1 MNDDNGYKSGY
12 VSIIGKPNVGKS
24 TLLNRLVSEKIAA
37 TSDKPQTTRNKITGV
52 CHFPE
57 GQIILLDTPGI
68 HKASSKMNR
77 QMVKAALNTFNDVDV
92 ILFMIDVREKFCE
105 EDEYVLQT
113 MKGTRTPK
121 TLVLNKI
128 DLIPKPK
135 LLPLIESLSRKEDFA
150 EIVPVSA
157 LFNNGLDILIKVL
170 LEHLPEGPRY
180 FPEDMVTDCPEKFLV
195 GELIRE
201 KIILLTR
208 FELPYATAVVVESMK
223 EGGNGVTVID
233 AVIFAEK
240 IAQKKILIGQNGSML
255 KKIGSQARKEIEK
268 FLGNKVYLNLYVKVK
283 DKWRESDFY
292 LREFGYP

>member
-1 MNDDNGYKSGY
+1 
-12 VSIIGKPNVGKS
+12 
-24 TLLNRLVSEKIAA
+24 
-37 TSDKPQTTRNKITGV
+37 
-52 CHFPE
+52 
-57 GQIILLDTPGI
+57 
-68 HKASSKMNR
+68 MNR

>member
-255 KKIGSQARKEIEK
+255 KKIGSRARKEIEK
-268 FLGNKVYLNLYVKVK
+268 LLGNKVYLNLYVKVK